1 MNNPYKSS
9 INDGIAEV
17 IFNKPPVN
25 AFDSTEWQQIA
36 DHIEALGENPEVRVI
51 IIAAE
56 GKGFCAGVDIK
67 ELAAD
72 KTKIVAVNKG
82 NYDTFKVIHLNPKPV
97 IVALHG
103 FVLGGGIGISG
114 AADIIVASECTT
126 FGVPEIDRGAMGGG
140 AHLQRMFPVQKVR
153 YMYFT
158 GEFIDAAEAYRLG
171 AVERVVP
178 RDQLMDAARDIASKI
193 AEKSPAMVILAKE
206 ALTGIEDGDLEQKY
220 RSEQGFTLE
229 AYTMEDSNEARDA
242 FVDKRDAAFSNK
254 ESAGKES

>member
-1 MNNPYKSS
+1 MKSPYD
-9 INDGIAEV
+9 IAITDGIAELV
-17 IFNKPPVN
+17 FNHPPVN
-25 AFDSTEWQQIA
+25 AFDSTTWFAIA
-36 DHIEALGENPEVRVI
+36 DAIDELGRNDDVRVI

-72 KTKIVAVNKG
+72 AGKIVDVNRG
-82 NYDTFKVIHLNPKPV
+82 NYDTFRAIHRNPKPV

-114 AADIIVASECTT
+114 AADIIVASECAS
-126 FGVPEIDRGAMGGG
+126 FGIPEVDRGAMGGG

-171 AVERVVP
+171 AVEQVVP
-178 RDQLMDAARDIASKI
+178 RERLMDTAREIAAKI
-193 AEKSPAMVILAKE
+193 AAKSPAMIRLAKE
-206 ALTGIEDGDLEQKY
+206 ALTGVEDGNLEDKY
-220 RSEQGFTLE
+220 RWEQGFTFE
-229 AYTMEDSNEARDA
+229 AYTMSDSQEARDA
-242 FVDKRDAAFSNK
+242 FVEKREAEFEK
-254 ESAGKES
+254 K